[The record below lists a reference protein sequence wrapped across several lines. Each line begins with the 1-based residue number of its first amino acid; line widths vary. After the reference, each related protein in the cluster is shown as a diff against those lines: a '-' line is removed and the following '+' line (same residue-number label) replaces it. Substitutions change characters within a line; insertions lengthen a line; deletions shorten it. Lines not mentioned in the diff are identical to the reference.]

1 MLLGAAM
8 LMTAATASAQKRVTG
23 RVVDENGTPVAGAS
37 VRIEGH
43 KGAVATDA
51 NGHFTLPNVP
61 SSAKRLS
68 VSYIGKLTQQV
79 SITGNANVTVTLH
92 DNDHSLS
99 EAMVVAYGTQK
110 KSTFTGSASIV
121 GTDEIAKVQAT
132 NAVDALKGKAAG
144 IQIYTASGQPGS
156 TPTIRIRGV
165 NSLNAGNDP
174 LIVVDGSPFDGS
186 FNDINP
192 ADVENMSVLKDAS
205 STALYGARG
214 GNGVVIITTK
224 KGKRGESGR
233 ITVDA
238 KWGVN
243 SKATREYKT
252 INDPAAYYEMWYQT
266 LYNRASETMDDEAA
280 WRWANSNLI
289 DSQTYGLG
297 YNVFTIPQG
306 QMMIGRNGKL
316 NPNATLGNTI
326 TYQGQSYLITPDDWI
341 DETYNEGL
349 RQEYTI
355 TAQGATGNAT
365 FYGSVSYLDN
375 EGITDASDYKRFT
388 ARLKSD
394 IQLKPWLTIGGN
406 MTYTHYNYNNSI
418 GSDEGNAASGGNMFA
433 LTNIAPIYPMYVRD
447 AQGNILYNNT
457 AKTQIYDYGDGT
469 VIGLNRPYFSQ
480 ANPLGSAQ
488 LDTDNSEGN
497 SFNGTGTAEIRLPF
511 GFKFSS
517 INNVYMRETRST
529 SVTNPYYGQYKSSKG
544 VVSKEHSRYWTVNY
558 QQRIDWAKT
567 LGKHAIEAM
576 VGHEYY
582 RQHYYTLSA
591 DKSNMFSDDNK
602 ELAGAVIMG
611 SGTSYTSDYNTES
624 WLARALYNYNEK
636 YFGSVSYVREASSR
650 FHPDN
655 RWGNF
660 WSIGGGWMISK
671 ENWFHAP
678 YVDYLKIKA
687 SYGENGNDNIG
698 NYYYTNRYSIVNSND
713 NVALS
718 PSTTMGNKDISWE
731 KNGKF
736 NIGVDFGFFGERIT
750 GSVEYYSNLTKDM
763 LSFFPVSPST
773 GYNGYYANVGN
784 MRNNGIEVELRG
796 DIIRTRNLTW
806 TIYANLTS
814 NHNEITKL
822 PAERKTQELDGHMG
836 YKSGSYFYTEGMS
849 RYTYCAKKFAGV
861 DPETGKQLYWKNVTT
876 TNEDGTKTVTMEKTA
891 NGGEADDYICGDMLP
906 DVYGGFGTSFEWRG
920 LDISVDFQYQI
931 GGKVYDSGYAN
942 LMNATTSNRGGA
954 LHVDMLNSWSKTNTN
969 TNVPR
974 MNVDD
979 SYYTSDRFLTNASY
993 LTFSNF
999 TVGYTLPKKWMS
1011 KIGVEK
1017 LRFYVVGDNLF
1028 TWSKRQGLD
1037 PRLGIAGSNNST
1049 AYYKPIR
1056 TISGG
1061 ITITL

>member
-238 KWGVN
+238 KWGSN

-252 INDPAAYYEMWYQT
+252 INSPAGYYEMWYQA
-266 LYNRASETMDDEAA
+266 LYNKAVGDGKNSQAA
-280 WRWANSNLI
+280 HEWANKNLI
-289 DSQTYGLG
+289 NHSSYGLRYNL
-297 YNVFTIPQG
+297 YNVPDG
-306 QMMIGRNGKL
+306 QYLIGSNGKL
-316 NPNATLGNTI
+316 NPNATLGRVVVGGDGLEHYI
-326 TYQGQSYLITPDDWI
+326 TSDDWV
-341 DETYNEGL
+341 DAVYSNGL

-355 TAQGATGNAT
+355 TASNAT
-365 FYGSVSYLDN
+365 ERGSFYGSVNYLDN
-375 EGITDASDYKRFT
+375 EGITVASDYKRLS
-388 ARLKSD
+388 ARLKADS
-394 IQLKPWLTIGGN
+394 QLKSWLRIGGN
-406 MTYTHYNYNNSI
+406 MSYAHYNYNNLGND
-418 GSDEGNAASGGNMFA
+418 GSSLSSGNIFN
-433 LTNIAPIYPMYVRD
+433 LTSVAPIYPVYVRD
-447 AQGNILYNNT
+447 AQGNIMFDNT
-457 AKTQIYDYGDGT
+457 AGITMYDFGDGT
-469 VIGLNRPYFSQ
+469 VASRPYMGEV
-480 ANPLGSAQ
+480 NPIGSAL
-488 LDTDNSEGN
+488 LDTRNFEGN
-497 SFNGTGTAEIRLPF
+497 SFNATGEAEIRLPL
-511 GFKFSS
+511 GFKFTT
-517 INNVYMRETRST
+517 INNIYLHETRST
-529 SVTNPYYGQYKSSKG
+529 GVTNPYYGQYADLNG
-544 VVSKEHSRYWTVNY
+544 QVSKTHERIWSYNY
-558 QQRIDWAKT
+558 QQRLDWAKT
-567 LGKHAIEAM
+567 FGKHSVEAM

-582 RQHYYTLSA
+582 RRYYYYLSA
-591 DKSNMFSDDNK
+591 DKSGMFSQSNK
-602 ELAGAVIMG
+602 ELAGAVVKG
-611 SGTSYTSDYNTES
+611 SADSYTTDYNTES
-624 WLARALYNYNEK
+624 WMARALYNYNEK
-636 YFGSVSYVREASSR
+636 YFGSASFVREASSR
-650 FHPDN
+650 FAKDH

-671 ENWFHAP
+671 ESWFHAP
-678 YVDYLKIKA
+678 FVDYLKLKA
-687 SYGENGNDNIG
+687 SYGENGNDNISNYLYTDNYTIENNNDMPSIIFTSKG
-698 NYYYTNRYSIVNSND
+698 NPNLT
-713 NVALS
+713 
-718 PSTTMGNKDISWE
+718 WE

-736 NIGVDFGFFGERIT
+736 NVGFDFGFFGERLT
-750 GSVEYYSNLTKDM
+750 GSIEYYSNTTKDM
-763 LSFFPVSPST
+763 LQWFTVPASLGYT
-773 GYNGYYANVGN
+773 GYYDNIGNV
-784 MRNNGIEVELRG
+784 RNNGVELELRG

-806 TIYANLTS
+806 TVYANITS

-822 PAERKTQELDGHMG
+822 PEEKKTMEMEGHSG
-836 YKSGSYFYTEGMS
+836 YSSGSYYYSEGMS
-849 RYTYCAKKFAGV
+849 VYTMFGLKSAGV
-861 DPETGKQLYWKNVTT
+861 DSETGKQLYWKDETTTDANGNTVTT
-876 TNEDGTKTVTMEKTA
+876 RVKTD
-891 NGGEADDYICGDMLP
+891 NGGEATNYIYGDMMP
-906 DVYGGFGTSFEWRG
+906 DAYGGFGTSFEWKG

-931 GGKVYDSGYAN
+931 GGKVMDSGYSS
-942 LMNATTSNRGGA
+942 LMSANRGKA
-954 LHVDMLNSWSKTNTN
+954 MHADLLNAWTTTNTN
-969 TNVPR
+969 TDIPR
-974 MNVDD
+974 LNPDD
-979 SYYTSDRFLTNASY
+979 SNYSTDFYLTNASY
-993 LTFSNF
+993 LTLSNF
-999 TVGYTLPKKWMS
+999 TVGYTLPKSWMK

-1037 PRLGIAGSNNST
+1037 PRQSISGSNNSN